1 MPMKTFASHS
11 LRRFSSIWLL
21 TLTLLILHNPASAQE
36 VLDMGQTYTGLNDSL
51 NTGDSA
57 NIVVTVFNNSPSQN
71 YLDTLFFDGY
81 VDTGSVAINVFTLT
95 SVNPALITSSS
106 SSPFI
111 VKMQI
116 NTQSVSGPSFRIG
129 GNVIVVWPRPNGP
142 PFTTGDSLLIPVVIL
157 DATSVGEIAADPI
170 RINCFPNPAR
180 NLLYIQASAPNS
192 RLETILV
199 RDMRGRIVE
208 TLPYTGLPVD
218 VSDWDTGVYLFE
230 FQFEN
235 GERRIRKVIR

>member
-1 MPMKTFASHS
+1 MKTSASRL

-21 TLTLLILHNPASAQE
+21 ALTLLILHNPVSAQE
-36 VLDMGQTYTGLNDSL
+36 VLDMGQTYTGLNDTL
-51 NTGDSA
+51 NSGDSV
-57 NIVVTVFNNSPSQN
+57 NIVVTVFNNSTSQN

-81 VDTGSVAINVFTLT
+81 VDTGGVGINVFALAVV
-95 SVNPALITSSS
+95 SPALITSSS

-111 VKMQI
+111 IKMQVAP
-116 NTQSVSGPSFRIG
+116 QPVSGPSFRIG

-142 PFTTGDSLLIPVVIL
+142 PFTTGDSLLIPVTVL
-157 DATSVGEIAADPI
+157 DATSIGEIAADPI

-180 NLLYIQASAPNS
+180 NLLYIQANAPNS
-192 RLETILV
+192 RLASILV
-199 RDMRGRIVE
+199 RDVHGRIIE
-208 TLPYTGLPVD
+208 TLPCNGLPVN
-218 VSDWDTGVYLFE
+218 VSQWDTGVYLLE